1 MELGGVYRGN
11 PSGESQMNRYILYVL
26 DDVGR
31 VVDSLA
37 FRTAQDEEACAMAH
51 HVAGDRPFELWHD
64 KRRIHCSHQGPSMTE
79 VYSKLATALF
89 RGATPLQLGALRA

>member
-1 MELGGVYRGN
+1 MELRGVTEID

-37 FRTAQDEEACAMAH
+37 FRTGQDEEACALAQD
-51 HVAGDRPFELWHD
+51 VAGDRRFELWHD

-89 RGATPLQLGALRA
+89 HGATPVRFSTARV